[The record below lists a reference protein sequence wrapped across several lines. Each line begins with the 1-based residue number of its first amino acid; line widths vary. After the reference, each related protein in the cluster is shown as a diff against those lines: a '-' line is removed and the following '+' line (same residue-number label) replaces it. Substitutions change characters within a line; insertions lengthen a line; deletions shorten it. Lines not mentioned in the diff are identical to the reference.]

1 MIYMADIRINLSN
14 VRRQINQ
21 LRDAQTI
28 VQREMQKIQSLKT
41 LLSQNWQGNAS
52 VFFMSKLDEQYVQL
66 FDLSKRLDT
75 VANTIE
81 SVAERIRREEEA
93 LIQASQNL

>member
-1 MIYMADIRINLSN
+1 MADIRINLSN
-14 VRRQINQ
+14 VRRQVNL
-21 LRDAQTI
+21 LRDAQRT
-28 VQREMQKIQSLKT
+28 VQREMQKIQSLKASV
-41 LLSQNWQGNAS
+41 SQYWQGNAADI
-52 VFFMSKLDEQYVQL
+52 FKSKLDEQYVQL